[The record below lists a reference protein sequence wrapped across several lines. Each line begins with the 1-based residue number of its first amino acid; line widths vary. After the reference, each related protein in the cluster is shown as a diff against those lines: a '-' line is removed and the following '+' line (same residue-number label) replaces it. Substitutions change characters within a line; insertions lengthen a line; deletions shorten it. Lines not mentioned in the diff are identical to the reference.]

1 MEARLEAAAPARE
14 RMNTSEAEPSEPGG
28 MGGLATGMADTL
40 TSYESGVGVDH
51 AFHNGIRTPP
61 PGFSDLPTPCE
72 AAAMQRMNRKRPR
85 LHLQKRCHTD
95 QQIEN

>member
-61 PGFSDLPTPCE
+61 PDFQTFL
-72 AAAMQRMNRKRPR
+72 RPAR
-85 LHLQKRCHTD
+85 LLLCKG
-95 QQIEN
+95 